1 MQMRVGIGYD
11 IHRLGKGRELILGGV
26 RIPFERGLLGHSD
39 GDVLCHAVM
48 DSLLG
53 ASGLGDIGFWFPPE
67 DPRFKG
73 VYSLKLLHEVSSK
86 IQSAGWQIVN
96 IDTVLIAEKPHL
108 QEFIPSIREK
118 VANVLSLEVDR
129 FNVKATTNEG
139 VGALGKGEA
148 ISCYAV
154 SLLINKN

>member
-1 MQMRVGIGYD
+1 MRVGIGYD
-11 IHRLGKGRELILGGV
+11 IHRLERGRELVLGGV
-26 RIPFERGLLGHSD
+26 RIPFEKGLLGHSD

-53 ASGLGDIGFWFPPE
+53 ASGLPDIGFWFPPE
-67 DPRFKG
+67 DSKFKG
-73 VYSLKLLHEVSSK
+73 AYSLKLLQEVGSK
-86 IQSAGWQIVN
+86 IQSAGWRIVN
-96 IDTVLIAEKPHL
+96 IDTVLVAEKPRL

-118 VANVLSLEVDR
+118 ITSALNLDVDS
-129 FNVKATTNEG
+129 FNIKATTNEG

-154 SLLINKN
+154 SLLIIEKS

>member
-11 IHRLGKGRELILGGV
+11 IHRLEKGRALILGGV
-26 RIPFERGLLGHSD
+26 HIPFEKGLLGHSD

-53 ASGLGDIGFWFPPE
+53 AAGLPDIGFWFPPG
-67 DPRFKG
+67 DPQFKD
-73 VYSLKLLHEVSSK
+73 VYSLRLLYEVGRK
-86 IQSAGWQIVN
+86 IQDAGWHIVN
-96 IDTVLIAEKPHL
+96 VDTVLIAEKPRL
-108 QEFIPSIREK
+108 QRFIPSIREK
-118 VANVLSLEVDR
+118 VAEMLSLDASR

-139 VGALGKGEA
+139 IGELGKGEA

-154 SLLINKN
+154 SLLVSED